1 MIERRTSK
9 RYRDRKSRVS
19 PSVEIIP
26 LIGMPEI
33 APGDDLAAF
42 IVQAV
47 RRHVLSIKAG
57 NVFVVAQ
64 KIVSKSEGRIVRL
77 DSVQPSK
84 RSVRWATKYNK
95 DARVIEMVLR
105 EAKRIVRMEN
115 GVIVAETHHGFICAN
130 AGVDTSNTPPGT
142 VVLLPEDPDR
152 SARRLKVNLA
162 REFRVPIA
170 VLISDTFGR
179 PWREGL
185 VNVALGVAGIDP
197 LVDYRGKR
205 DASGKALQ
213 ATVLAVADELA
224 SAAELVMGKSNGIP
238 VALIRG
244 LALAPGLGSGRD
256 LIRPAK
262 QDLFR

>member
-1 MIERRTSK
+1 MTRRRTSR
-9 RYRDRKSRVS
+9 RYHDKKSRVL
-19 PSVEIIP
+19 PSIEIIP

-33 APGDDLAAF
+33 VPGDDLAGF
-42 IVQAV
+42 IVQAA
-47 RRHVLSIKAG
+47 RQHSLPIEAG
-57 NVFVVAQ
+57 NLFVIAQ
-64 KIVSKSEGRIVRL
+64 KIVSKAEGKIVRL
-77 DSVQPSK
+77 DSVNPSK
-84 RSVRWATKYNK
+84 RAVRWALKYNK
-95 DARVIEMVLR
+95 DARVIELVLR
-105 EAKRIVRMEN
+105 EARRIVRMEK
-115 GVIVAETHHGFICAN
+115 GVIVAETRHGFICAN

-142 VVLLPEDPDR
+142 AVLLPEDPDR

-162 REFRVPIA
+162 GEFGVPVAI
-170 VLISDTFGR
+170 LISDTFGR

-197 LVDYRGKR
+197 LLDYRGKR

-244 LALAPGLGSGRD
+244 LALAPGLGSGCD